1 MIYSQIM
8 INKCYRKNICMANK
22 SCLLRELLYLII
34 NERSSRTKVWS
45 LSLIPLRYSI
55 VDKNLTIYHIYLS
68 KNFGQL
74 FFEIILLFTDTEMS
88 IQKMNNE
95 ICSYLQIVYR
105 KRHMRLVRGFLR
117 RRSSLVLLAPLNH
130 QAILPGPVIQRS
142 RMSLCV
148 AFQCNR
154 MVRGCTNQLVRYP
167 QHRGDCNEKSDWL
180 AHKCSNY

>member
-1 MIYSQIM
+1 M

-34 NERSSRTKVWS
+34 NERSSRTKAWS

-55 VDKNLTIYHIYLS
+55 VDKNLSKFIYLP
-68 KNFGQL
+68 KNFSQL
-74 FFEIILLFTDTEMS
+74 FFEIILLFTVTEMP
-88 IQKMNNE
+88 IKRMNNE
-95 ICSYLQIVYR
+95 ICSYLQIIYR

-148 AFQCNR
+148 AFQRNR

-167 QHRGDCNEKSDWL
+167 QHRGDCNEKSD
-180 AHKCSNY
+180 

>member
-1 MIYSQIM
+1 
-8 INKCYRKNICMANK
+8 MANK

-34 NERSSRTKVWS
+34 NERSSRTKAWS

-55 VDKNLTIYHIYLS
+55 VDKNLSKFIYLP
-68 KNFGQL
+68 KNFSQL
-74 FFEIILLFTDTEMS
+74 FFEIILLFTVTEMP
-88 IQKMNNE
+88 IKKMNNE
-95 ICSYLQIVYR
+95 ICSYLQIIYR

-148 AFQCNR
+148 AFQRNR

-167 QHRGDCNEKSDWL
+167 QHRGDCNEKSD
-180 AHKCSNY
+180 